1 MKTLRLVLSDSQYEH
16 LRREAEEHCTS
27 TTDLV
32 LEAIDAFLRSV
43 PTGDRYA
50 RLARKQ
56 AAWRT
61 WQEADRTT
69 QAGLPI
75 TPLVREQSAAY
86 FVEPDRSIQARLAD
100 LRLDLIYH
108 SEALEGSPLTRDQVE
123 EAIKELSP
131 Q

>member
-1 MKTLRLVLSDSQYEH
+1 MQILQLVLSDSQYER
-16 LRREAEEHCTS
+16 LRREAEERCTS

-32 LEAIDAFLRSV
+32 LEAVDVFLRSV

-56 AAWRT
+56 AVWQT

-75 TPLVREQSAAY
+75 ASLAREQPAAY
-86 FVEPDRSIQARLAD
+86 LVEPDRSIQARLAD